1 MGSSSLL
8 TVLGCINTIISMI
21 VCPIV
26 ARQKNRSVVGW
37 FFGGHRSLSSEKR
50 LTSLMTFIFFL

>member
-1 MGSSSLL
+1 MGSPSLL

-26 ARQKNRSVVGW
+26 AGQKNRSVVGW
-37 FFGGHRSLSSEKR
+37 FFGGL
-50 LTSLMTFIFFL
+50 FLGLVGLIIVACLPRKD

>member
-37 FFGGHRSLSSEKR
+37 FFGGL
-50 LTSLMTFIFFL
+50 FLGLVGLIIVACLPRKD